1 MPYALAV
8 RQLPALILLLCFA
21 VLGSGTVEYLH
32 NQQHAR
38 EDAELASAAKS
49 AGLPALPHGTHD
61 ESNCEFHAQLH
72 VPLMATAWIPLLVAL
87 GLIVA
92 FLTQLTAEVPAR
104 LVPSRHVCRGPPRR

>member
-1 MPYALAV
+1 MHVRNLASI
-8 RQLPALILLLCFA
+8 LLLLCFA
-21 VLGSGTVEYLH
+21 ALGTGTVEYLH

-38 EDAELASAAKS
+38 EYAAISAAALN
-49 AGLPALPHGTHD
+49 AGLPSLPHGTHD

-92 FLTQLTAEVPAR
+92 FLTQLTASVPSR
-104 LVPSRHVCRGPPRR
+104 LVPSCRVCRGPPLR